1 MKYEWDS
8 NKEKINIQKHHVSFA
23 IAAKALEEGKI
34 ILDFYDDENS
44 TKSGEDR
51 YIAIVEVEGYLMIVY
66 TLRENETVTRII
78 SARKLTEKEVKRL
91 W

>member
-1 MKYEWDS
+1 MTYEWDL
-8 NKEKINIQKHHVSFA
+8 NKERINIQKHQVSFA

-34 ILDFYDDENS
+34 IFDFYDAENS
-44 TKSGEDR
+44 AISGEDR

-66 TLRENETVTRII
+66 TLRKDETVTRII
-78 SARKLTEKEVKRL
+78 SARKLTEREVRRL